1 MTCDDAIELL
11 PWLLNDTLEA
21 GERREVSGHLGSCER
36 CRHALAETRT
46 AWEIINQHLPTEA
59 LVAMAYGESPAGIDP
74 ATAERHLDS
83 CPQCAA
89 ELELARTSRR
99 LEEDDR
105 IAIFPGPRIRHA
117 DTGGSRSWRAAAMA
131 AGLAGVVAATG
142 WVYEA
147 RQAGSLAQRLAQRP
161 AAVRESRAGGPVP
174 TGEGSSRQQVA
185 ELEGRLRESETS
197 LAQVGKQLD
206 QASSQIAELQ
216 EQTHRLAEPQL
227 NTWSDLVSG
236 GDVVRGGAA
245 EEVVVIPANRAATPM
260 LEASLGGG
268 VREIEIL
275 TGANQV
281 LWKAS
286 GLRPTQEGDY
296 RITVP
301 PGFLKPGR
309 YTIQLY
315 SSETGKRIPRESYKI
330 RVE

>member
-1 MTCDDAIELL
+1 MTCETATELL
-11 PWLLNDTLEA
+11 PWLLNGTLAA
-21 GERREVSGHLGSCER
+21 GERDEVWHHLGTCESCR
-36 CRHALAETRT
+36 RALAETRE
-46 AWEIINQHLPTEA
+46 AWSVFDQHLPSQD
-59 LVAMAYGESPAGIDP
+59 LVALAWGGTPSAIVEEHLESCA
-74 ATAERHLDS
+74 R
-83 CPQCAA
+83 CAA
-89 ELELARTSRR
+89 DLELARMSRR

-105 IAIFPGPRIRHA
+105 IAVFPGTQTRRA
-117 DTGGSRSWRAAAMA
+117 GSEVSRGWRAAALA
-131 AGLAGVVAATG
+131 ASITVVAAASG
-142 WVYEA
+142 WIYEV
-147 RQAGSLAQRLAQRP
+147 RHAGSLAERLAQQP
-161 AAVRESRAGGPVP
+161 AATGESR
-174 TGEGSSRQQVA
+174 TGASVSPDEESRQQVA
-185 ELEGRLRESETS
+185 ALEGRLRESETS

-227 NTWSDLVSG
+227 NAWSDLVSG

-245 EEVVVIPANRAATPM
+245 EEEVVIPANRAATPM
-260 LEASLGGG
+260 LEASPGGG

-275 TGANQV
+275 AGKTV
-281 LWKAS
+281 LWKSS

-296 RITVP
+296 RITIP